1 MHMNNSAQNE
11 ALNEALKQFSHID
24 LADMPREVLM
34 ERLDRKYA
42 FHFSRI
48 PEIISLVT
56 SDYQVIRAEGL
67 VISPYNSLYL
77 DTPACD
83 FYRNHQRGF
92 KNRVK
97 VRYRAYPH
105 TDTTFLEV
113 KFKNNKNI
121 TSKERVLTDG
131 MKWPLTTDLSQFVNG
146 QLGSYPHADLKPT
159 ARIDYDRIGFIA
171 LDGDERFSI
180 DFNIQFKMGK
190 SASDFGSLAILE
202 VKQRHYVTTPVIRA
216 MRKMG
221 LTEVSLSKYC
231 LAMSALDPMLKS
243 NNFKPAFRKIQR
255 INHV

>member
-48 PEIISLVT
+48 PEIITLLT

-77 DTPACD
+77 DTPGYD

-113 KFKNNKNI
+113 KFKNNRNI
-121 TSKERVLTDG
+121 TSKERVLTAE
-131 MKWPLTTDLSQFVNG
+131 MHWPLPNELSQFVSA
-146 QLGSYPHADLKPT
+146 QLRNYPHHDLRPT

-180 DFNIQFKMGK
+180 DFNIRFRMGNQ
-190 SASDFGSLAILE
+190 SSDFGSLAILE
-202 VKQRHYVTTPVIRA
+202 VKQMHYVTTPVIRA
-216 MRKMG
+216 MRHMG
-221 LTEVSLSKYC
+221 LSELSLSKYC

-243 NNFKPAFRKIQR
+243 NNFKPVFRKIER